1 MRYMVCRVR
10 GFSLGLE
17 EKEEDRDQE
26 ETASQGTHSVPVLKS
41 GDENLAVWIT
51 VRFAAY

>member
-1 MRYMVCRVR
+1 MVYRIEVS
-10 GFSLGLE
+10 SLGLE

-26 ETASQGTHSVPVLKS
+26 ETASQGTHSVPALKS

-51 VRFAAY
+51 VHFTGY